1 MILLNY
7 YDVFLEKSKRVEK
20 QIEKMKNDGMSGNH
34 LEQFYKDLKSIKNAI
49 REMEKVKK

>member
-20 QIEKMKNDGMSGNH
+20 QIEKMKNDGMSENH
-34 LEQFYKDLKSIKNAI
+34 LEQFHKDLKSIKNAI
-49 REMEKVKK
+49 KKMENVKK